1 METIAKDSGFIQRTL
16 ELCGAI
22 ASDSDFPVLRQKVDA
37 FMADEQVK
45 MQFQQVNNM
54 GQLLRMKQSQGLDLT
69 EEEVEQFEKV
79 REELMANP
87 LAKDYLDA
95 QQQIERVHQIVGKF
109 LEKTFELGR
118 RPEYEE
124 AHDGSC
130 GGCGCH

>member
-1 METIAKDSGFIQRTL
+1 METIAKDSEFIQRAL
-16 ELCGAI
+16 DLCGAI
-22 ASDSDFPVLRQKVDA
+22 ASDSDFAALRQKVDA

-45 MQFQQVNNM
+45 FQFQQVNSM

-69 EEEVEQFEKV
+69 EDEVGQFEKV
-79 REELMANP
+79 REELLSNP

-95 QQQIERVHQIVGKF
+95 QQQIERVHQVVGRF